1 MKDADALSLHEAI
14 LLMSTVLALIGVG
27 LLLVQ
32 TRVVE
37 MPVSQPSPTSLP
49 TTYNAIIQ
57 AQRAWQG
64 DPIAGQ
70 RVVMGATTSGGV
82 KAACFSCHG
91 LRGEGNGIS
100 GFPRLAGQ
108 PADYIYKQLTNF
120 ADGSRPSDT
129 MTSIAKQLSEQQRR
143 DAAAY
148 YAGAKAEFQPP
159 PMNALLQRQ
168 IGGKL
173 ALVGSEARG
182 TPACVSCHG
191 PNGSGMPPLTPYLA
205 GLDAAY
211 LENQLTHFGTGK
223 RNNDAGSVMADI
235 ARRLSPQER
244 QAVALY
250 FAAVPPPVNE

>member
-1 MKDADALSLHEAI
+1 MKDADMLSFRDAI
-14 LLMSTVLALIGVG
+14 LLVTTVLALIGAG
-27 LLLVQ
+27 LLVVQ
-32 TRVVE
+32 TRALKV
-37 MPVSQPSPTSLP
+37 PVLRSSPANLP
-49 TTYNAIIQ
+49 TAYTAINQ
-57 AQRAWQG
+57 VPPTWQG

-70 RVVMGATTSGGV
+70 RVVMGATGGGV
-82 KAACFSCHG
+82 QAACFHCHG
-91 LRGEGNGIS
+91 QNGQGNGVS
-100 GFPRLAGQ
+100 RFPRLAGQ
-108 PADYIYKQLTNF
+108 PAYYLYKQLTNF
-120 ADGSRPSDT
+120 ADGSRPSDI
-129 MTSIAKQLSEQQRR
+129 MTPIAKLLNEQQRR

-148 YAGAKAEFQPP
+148 YAGVEAEFQPP
-159 PMNALLQRQ
+159 PMDALLQRQ

-173 ALVGSEARG
+173 ALVGSAAGG

-223 RNNDAGSVMADI
+223 RRNDAGNVMADI
-235 ARRLSPQER
+235 ASRLNPQER